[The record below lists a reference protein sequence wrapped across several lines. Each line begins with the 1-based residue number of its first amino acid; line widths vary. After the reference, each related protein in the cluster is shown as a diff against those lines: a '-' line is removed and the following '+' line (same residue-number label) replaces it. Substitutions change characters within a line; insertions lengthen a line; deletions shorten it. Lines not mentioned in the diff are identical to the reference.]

1 MTTAAALRELERLGA
16 ALAAALEA
24 GDADGADRWLDERA
38 RLLDDL
44 GRRPPGS
51 VPGRTELAT
60 LLAAI
65 HEADRRS
72 QAALAGRI
80 ARARAELAAVSAGAT
95 ALRAYAP
102 AEGLAPGFVD
112 RRD

>member
-1 MTTAAALRELERLGA
+1 MTTAAALRELGRLSA

-44 GRRPPGS
+44 GGRPPGS
-51 VPGRTELAT
+51 LPERTELT
-60 LLAAI
+60 TVLDAI

-72 QAALAGRI
+72 EAALTGRI
-80 ARARAELAAVSAGAT
+80 AQARAELAAVSTGAT